1 MSKNIN
7 NSEDLDTKDICAK
20 YVNNEEGYDAEGY
33 DAEGYDAEGYDAEG
47 YGRNGYNVYCYNRE
61 GKDLLD
67 PNNPDGE
74 KDFIGDCSIF

>member
-33 DAEGYDAEGYDAEG
+33 GC
-47 YGRNGYNVYCYNRE
+47 GRLRCRGLR
-61 GKDLLD
+61 
-67 PNNPDGE
+67 
-74 KDFIGDCSIF
+74 

>member
-7 NSEDLDTKDICAK
+7 NSKDLDTKDIRAK
-20 YVNNEEGYDAEGY
+20 YVNNAEGY
-33 DAEGYDAEGYDAEG
+33 NAEGYDAEG

-67 PNNPDGE
+67 PNNPDWE
-74 KDFIGDCSIF
+74 KDFIGDCSIFSISNNT

>member
-20 YVNNEEGYDAEGY
+20 YVNNEEGY

>member
-20 YVNNEEGYDAEGY
+20 YVNNE
-33 DAEGYDAEGYDAEG
+33 EGYDAEGYDAEG

-74 KDFIGDCSIF
+74 KDFIGDCSIFSISNNT

>member
-1 MSKNIN
+1 MSININ

-20 YVNNEEGYDAEGY
+20 YVNTAEGY
-33 DAEGYDAEGYDAEG
+33 DADGYDAEG

-74 KDFIGDCSIF
+74 KDFIGDCSIFSISNNT

>member
-33 DAEGYDAEGYDAEG
+33 DAEGYDAEGY
-47 YGRNGYNVYCYNRE
+47 GRNGYNVYCYNRD